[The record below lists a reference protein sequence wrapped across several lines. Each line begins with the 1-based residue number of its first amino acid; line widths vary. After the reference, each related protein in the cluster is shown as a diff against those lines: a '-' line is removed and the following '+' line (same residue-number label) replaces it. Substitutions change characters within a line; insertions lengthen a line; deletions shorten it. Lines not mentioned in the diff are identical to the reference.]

1 MIDKKDK
8 NILGFSPHHYGTGFT
23 LIEVL
28 LVVAI
33 FVILIS
39 GAVSML
45 SNRVSQDDL
54 VAKSGEIADII
65 GRAQNYSRT
74 GFRGDVWGIKVLDN
88 DTSCPADTDCL
99 VMFKGD
105 SYTYRDSSYD
115 QYASLN
121 DGKSGVYIDANQE
134 KEFYFYYG
142 SGFLNTSTEQEIV
155 LKSNFGSSKTVRI
168 APSGLAYLFTCG
180 DDKVFDKEGHGY
192 RTVKIGNQCWMSE
205 NLNTGTMLA
214 SGASTPSNNSIVEKW
229 CYGNDSSNCDSKGA
243 LYDWDEMMGY
253 VTTAGDKGIC
263 PSGWHL
269 PSDAEF
275 STLIANYPAPSAGT
289 ELKVNGS
296 SGFNMILSGK
306 RNNDGSG
313 SPAYF
318 DTLTGLSAF
327 WSSTEYSAGYA
338 YVHYNEN
345 GATMSRTN
353 NAENFGFS
361 VRCLKDY

>member
-1 MIDKKDK
+1 MVDKKNK
-8 NILGFSPHHYGTGFT
+8 NILGFSPHQYDTGFT

-54 VAKSGEIADII
+54 VAKSGEIVDII
-65 GRAQNYSRT
+65 SRAQNYSRT

-88 DTSCPADTDCL
+88 DSSCPADTDCL
-99 VMFKGD
+99 AMFKGD

-121 DGKSGVYIDANQE
+121 DDNSGVYLDANQE

-192 RTVKIGNQCWMSE
+192 KTVKIGNQCWMAE
-205 NLNTGTMLA
+205 NLNTGAVLA
-214 SGASTPSNNSIVEKW
+214 VDSWPSDNGVVEKW
-229 CYGNDSSNCDSKGA
+229 CYEDTASNCDLKGG
-243 LYDWDEMMGY
+243 LYDWDEIMDYG
-253 VTTAGDKGIC
+253 TTSGDKGIC
-263 PSGWHL
+263 PNGWHL
-269 PSDAEF
+269 PSNAEF

-296 SGFNMILSGK
+296 SGFNMIMSGE
-306 RNNDGSG
+306 RDDGMSYD
-313 SPAYF
+313 S
-318 DTLTGLSAF
+318 LTSLVVF
-327 WSSTEYSAGYA
+327 WTSTEQSAGFA
-338 YVHYNEN
+338 YIKYNDN
-345 GATMSRTN
+345 GATMIHTD
-353 NAENFGFS
+353 NAENWGFS